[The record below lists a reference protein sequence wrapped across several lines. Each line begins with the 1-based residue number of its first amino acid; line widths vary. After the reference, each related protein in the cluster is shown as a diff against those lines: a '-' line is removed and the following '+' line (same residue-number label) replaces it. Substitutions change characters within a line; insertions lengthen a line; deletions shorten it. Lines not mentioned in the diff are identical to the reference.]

1 MKARNLLLW
10 GGITFLLSGCA
21 TTEQP
26 PVEKPQMLVK
36 ENKTLVENSAENIPK
51 PSEPAP
57 APPPMKE
64 ADKQQ
69 AANDAG
75 MDCGLKGK
83 PVMLDGRRLGI
94 TIELGYCSADIK
106 PEGSKIWI
114 PESEVPMLGN
124 IRVEDECN
132 ITYCPTSP
140 HYDHFG
146 ITDGKN
152 STQVQVRWENHQP
165 IVY

>member
-1 MKARNLLLW
+1 MNE
-10 GGITFLLSGCA
+10 TD
-21 TTEQP
+21 T
-26 PVEKPQMLVK
+26 
-36 ENKTLVENSAENIPK
+36 
-51 PSEPAP
+51 
-57 APPPMKE
+57 
-64 ADKQQ
+64 QQ
-69 AANDAG
+69 AANTAG
-75 MDCGLKGK
+75 MECGIKGK

-94 TIELGYCSADIK
+94 TIELGYCSPALK

-146 ITDGKN
+146 ITDGKH
-152 STQVQVRWENHQP
+152 STQVQVRWQNNEP
-165 IVY
+165 FVY